1 MILILNPLAL
11 PLFQLRSSR
20 GKWQQGVLTAL
31 WVELTAFIHQQADLS
46 VAVRRSPYLRNTFS
60 VSAKRCTVEDC

>member
-31 WVELTAFIHQQADLS
+31 
-46 VAVRRSPYLRNTFS
+46 
-60 VSAKRCTVEDC
+60 